1 MQHLL
6 KGTSCSEYGHPHSFF
21 PAQRRCSTG
30 GFLQQSRGGRTKS
43 IKEAGLH
50 VAAHRAGLGCGSVGW
65 HVGNPRAR
73 SSSQQITAGSWA
85 LGREQVGTKPGM
97 HRIK

>member
-30 GFLQQSRGGRTKS
+30 GFLQQSRGGCTKC

-65 HVGNPRAR
+65 HAGNPRAR